1 MQNLIALFGF
11 NRSLKPENGDQ
22 EEKIALVSSTRE
34 ARDDAGEPRGEGP
47 SSKRVLLLSI
57 DGMHC
62 TSCSSS
68 IENALRFVLLLFLG
82 LLMRKYLL
90 FVVAC
95 LVRCRGSGYSV
106 S

>member
-11 NRSLKPENGDQ
+11 DRSLKPENGDQ
-22 EEKIALVSSTRE
+22 EEKIALVSSTKE
-34 ARDDAGEPRGEGP
+34 ARDDAQEPRGEGP
-47 SSKRVLLLSI
+47 LSKRILLLSI

-68 IENALRFVLLLFLG
+68 IENALRFVLLLLLSF
-82 LLMRKYLL
+82 LMRKFLV

-95 LVRCRGSGYSV
+95 LA
-106 S
+106 